1 MLVLPRLAMTLED
14 ITVLNVH
21 PDQTNVTFIFNYYFC
36 LDYPPAVKVEVR
48 MPSTDHV
55 ETRC

>member
-1 MLVLPRLAMTLED
+1 MTLED